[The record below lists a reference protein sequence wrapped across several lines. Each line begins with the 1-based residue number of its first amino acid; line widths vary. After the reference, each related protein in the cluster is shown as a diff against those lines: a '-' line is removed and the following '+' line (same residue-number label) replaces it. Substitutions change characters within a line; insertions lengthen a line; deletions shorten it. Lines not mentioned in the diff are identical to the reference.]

1 MSKLIVIQL
10 KILSPLT
17 QPITSTYQ
25 KIEFFMFTLFKYMFN
40 LLKVY
45 YFVNFFRNSKMK
57 GLVLLFLNI
66 QV

>member
-17 QPITSTYQ
+17 QPITSTFQ